1 MQYQDSQN
9 PGSTR
14 NFAGYLAGRLWRLIC
29 FPVVVLLRLLDPVVS
44 TVSTAISVAGV
55 LVSVVLELSGSAP
68 HFPFW
73 GAMALFIGFGLVP
86 VIYRSLIRVLAP

>member
-1 MQYQDSQN
+1 MQLQDSRD

-73 GAMALFIGFGLVP
+73 GAMAFFIGCGLVP
-86 VIYRSLIRVLAP
+86 MIYRSLIRVLAP

>member
-1 MQYQDSQN
+1 VQLQKSLY

-14 NFAGYLAGRLWRLIC
+14 DFAVNLAGLLWRLLC
-29 FPVVVLLRLLDPVVS
+29 FPVAALLRLLDPVVS
-44 TVSTAISVAGV
+44 TVSIAIAVTGI

-73 GAMALFIGFGLVP
+73 GALAFFIGCGLVP
-86 VIYRSLIRVLAP
+86 LIYSFLIRALVP